1 MKMNDPASKA
11 KWVLATKG
19 ISDIPAQFLEEIAQS
34 EKIRFQLCDFPDDP
48 DLDGL
53 LLFKGDK
60 RAIVVN
66 TYRRKYERNRFT
78 FAHELGHH
86 FLAHQPSYESNGQT
100 GFRCSPTDI
109 SKGRR
114 PQEREANRFAV
125 ELLMP
130 EERFR
135 IDMAGSPFDF
145 VLINA
150 LATKYMVSKHACS
163 NRLLAF
169 TREPHVV
176 LLSNDEVVTSCN
188 SSRAAGTSL
197 TSIKQIPPNTIAS
210 DIIKSRAFQ
219 KKFQECDPAK
229 WSIRLPFGTR
239 LYSCTHG
246 KGTHFMTI
254 LRW

>member
-34 EKIRFQLCDFPDDP
+34 EKIRFQLCEFPDDP

-135 IDMAGSPFDF
+135 IDMAGAPFDF
-145 VLINA
+145 TLING
-150 LATKYMVSKHACS
+150 LAGKYMVSKQACS
-163 NRLLAF
+163 YRIVDF
-169 TREPHVV
+169 VREPRIVIFSKGHA
-176 LLSNDEVVTSCN
+176 VTS
-188 SSRAAGTSL
+188 SATSRAARTWGTL
-197 TSIKQIPPNTIAS
+197 NQIPKGSIAY
-210 DIIKSRAFQ
+210 DRIQNEDFQ
-219 KKFQECDPAK
+219 DDFEECDPAK
-229 WSIRLPFGTR
+229 WFLRLPPGEK

-246 KGTHFMTI
+246 RKEFFMTL